1 MERTKSSRAMSE
13 SEDIFDILKSEHR
26 QVEKNFKKI
35 INDHDTAVYSQTL
48 NALMVHMNG
57 EEKLLYPKL
66 EANSNTRLWALK
78 AYEEHNAG
86 KAFAGN
92 INSSNVDDK
101 WIAQVEVLCEMISNH
116 IDFEENKMFPA
127 ASKNVISKENAME
140 IGRAYRNMSQKEMP
154 MTATM

>member
-1 MERTKSSRAMSE
+1 MERTKSSRGMSE

-35 INDHDTAVYSQTL
+35 INDHDTTVYSQTL

-127 ASKNVISKENAME
+127 ASKNVISKEDAME
-140 IGRAYRNMSQKEMP
+140 IGRTYRNMSQTEMST
-154 MTATM
+154 TATM